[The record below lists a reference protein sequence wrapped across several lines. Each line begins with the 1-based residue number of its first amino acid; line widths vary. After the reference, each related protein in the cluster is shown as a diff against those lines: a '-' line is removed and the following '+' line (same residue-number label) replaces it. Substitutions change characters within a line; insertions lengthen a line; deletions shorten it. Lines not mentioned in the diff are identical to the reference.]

1 MTTSSV
7 ADVTKRIQP
16 IFFQH
21 SSVEASKVASEL
33 VGTVALCV
41 TSPPY
46 HNAISYTSHQEDR
59 EANYRVRTQIDYA
72 EDYLALMDRVWT
84 ECHKM
89 LRPGGYLAVNV
100 GSVLDAG
107 HHFPLPQD
115 ITAQLMDSPVEWQ
128 YIRSIQWNK
137 VTAGVKRAGSV
148 IQHKLPGY
156 YYPNIMTE
164 HIIVVRKKGLAG
176 QRIFRNLDV
185 PKEWWENVWDLAP
198 VPPRTID
205 HPAPYPEDLPH
216 RLIRMLTREG
226 DVVMDPFN
234 GAGSTTKAA
243 FHLGRQGVGFDLSEQ
258 YENYAKARLAERSTV
273 RPQQLHV
280 VPVKAKN
287 FVPGASKGDTRHG
300 SGKATRTK
308 KAK

>member
-1 MTTSSV
+1 V

-164 HIIVVRKKGLAG
+164 HIIVVQKPGGK
-176 QRIFRNLDV
+176 ITTMTDFPDEWLD
-185 PKEWWENVWDLAP
+185 NVWDLAP

-216 RLIRMLTREG
+216 RLIRMLTRES
-226 DVVMDPFN
+226 DYVLDPFN
-234 GAGSTTKAA
+234 GAGATTKAA
-243 FHLGRQGVGFDLSEQ
+243 FDLQRQGVGFDLSEQ
-258 YENYAKARLAERSTV
+258 YINYAKARLENPSGV
-273 RPQQLHV
+273 RQQQLHV
-280 VPVKAKN
+280 IPIHFKD
-287 FVPGASKGDTRHG
+287 FVPTKSKGQTRHG
-300 SGKATRTK
+300 SGLASRRG
-308 KAK
+308 AK